1 MNITRND
8 LYRIKNIGL
17 TLFIIGGTG
26 VAAGD
31 ENWQM
36 IHATLAVTGLFL
48 LIITALKLWHG
59 AKHS

>member
-1 MNITRND
+1 MN
-8 LYRIKNIGL
+8 RIKNIGL
-17 TLFIIGGTG
+17 TLFIIGGAG